1 MPRDPLHT
9 KLCDMF
15 GVEFPIVAFT
25 HCKDVAAA
33 VINAGALA
41 VLGAGGHTPDE
52 IHADIKWI
60 RDRVGDRPFG
70 IDLLIPASVPPSGNR
85 EDLDAQ
91 IPDGHRQFVHHIKE
105 EFNIPAPKGTD
116 GRRNRMIITQ
126 ENARKQLDVV
136 LEERVPIFASGLGN
150 PSFVL
155 EAAHARSMKV
165 FGLIGRVRQAR
176 REIES
181 GVDVI
186 VAQGT
191 DAGGHTGEIG
201 TFSLVPQVVA
211 IAGNTPVLAAGG
223 VGTGAQLVAA
233 LGLGAAGVWTG
244 TIWLATRESDTPMI
258 VKEKLLAATEDD
270 TIRSRCMSG
279 KPIRQIKTAWTE
291 VWERPGAPS
300 PLPMPLQGLLVGEV
314 LEAVSENQIE
324 PLMGTPAGQVVG
336 TIHELKPARQV
347 VFDIVE
353 EARDVIDNVFGE
365 PVGAGAR

>member
-25 HCKDVAAA
+25 HCKDVAVA

-60 RDRVGDRPFG
+60 RDRVGSRPFG

-85 EDLDAQ
+85 EDLEAQ
-91 IPDGHRQFVHHIKE
+91 IPDGHRQFVRRIKE
-105 EFNIPAPKGTD
+105 EFNIPPPKAD
-116 GRRNRMIITQ
+116 GRRSRPPLTQ
-126 ENARKQLDVV
+126 EYARRQLDVV

-150 PSFVL
+150 PAFVL
-155 EAAHARSMKV
+155 EAAHARGMKV
-165 FGLIGRVRQAR
+165 FGLIGKVRQAR
-176 REIES
+176 REIEA
-181 GVDVI
+181 GIDVI

-211 IAGNTPVLAAGG
+211 VAGDTPVLAAGG
-223 VGTGAQLVAA
+223 VGTGRHLVAA
-233 LGLGAAGVWTG
+233 LALGAVGVWTG

-291 VWERPGAPS
+291 VWERPGAPA
-300 PLPMPLQGLLVGEV
+300 PLPMPLQGMLVGEV
-314 LEAVSENQIE
+314 LQAVSDYQIE

-336 TIHELKPARQV
+336 TIHALKPARQV
-347 VFDIVE
+347 VLDIIE
-353 EARDVIDNVFGE
+353 EARDVIDAVFGE
-365 PVGAGAR
+365 PIESGTR